1 MIFRQIIFPGTV
13 YNQDEI
19 KEKQPILPSTENSIK
34 KSFEDVSTS
43 ASPHFK
49 KFLTE
54 QEKKNETI
62 TSMMVT
68 KNENEHEFS
77 LPHPIW
83 SDVEVDSVQIN
94 HKKPKSMSDR
104 LGMHLLY

>member
-1 MIFRQIIFPGTV
+1 
-13 YNQDEI
+13 
-19 KEKQPILPSTENSIK
+19 
-34 KSFEDVSTS
+34 
-43 ASPHFK
+43 
-49 KFLTE
+49 
-54 QEKKNETI
+54 
-62 TSMMVT
+62 MMVT

-104 LGMHLLY
+104 LGTVGEKRIEQTPYME